1 MTIARLAHDRRGR
14 HSTKTIAFAVA
25 AVMLSLAPSSSGLAQ
40 TPPPAQI
47 AALTAPIELPGP
59 VPRGFTRNVFAG
71 DRIRQ
76 KVFIPSY
83 RVAFTVAAGTRV
95 QTRGTDA
102 FETQRASASA
112 ALDGIDEGVLQAITE
127 RAYLDFVERL
137 TQAGFEVVPVETWRS
152 APGADGLQ
160 TGARGVT
167 YRSANN
173 LGTGHT
179 YALVN
184 PAALTVWPESAMPVN
199 LGPVR
204 RMTGALDATM
214 LSPRFNVNFAYLEA
228 RRGRSFLPGAPRA
241 SLTPGIHGGPVIS
254 GFGMDSW
261 RVRVGQHG
269 GFMEYKVDDVLPVPG
284 AFDLAQ
290 SAGTQS
296 VDTSGARMWGPREV
310 SVSERYLVDP
320 EAYTRL
326 ALQALALQNQV
337 AVDELA
343 RARR

>member
-1 MTIARLAHDRRGR
+1 MTIAPPAHDRRGR
-14 HSTKTIAFAVA
+14 HSTTAVALAVA
-25 AVMLSLAPSSSGLAQ
+25 AVVLSLSSAESGLAQ

-112 ALDGIDEGVLQAITE
+112 ALDGIDEGVLKAITE

-137 TQAGFEVVPVETWRS
+137 TQAGFEVVPVKTWRS

-160 TGARGVT
+160 TAAPGVT
-167 YRSANN
+167 YLSANN

-184 PAALTVWPESAMPVN
+184 PAALTAWPESAMPVN

-214 LSPRFNVNFAYLEA
+214 LAPRFNVNFAYLEA
-228 RRGRSFLPGAPRA
+228 RRGRSFLPGAPQA

-290 SAGTQS
+290 SSGTQS

>member
-1 MTIARLAHDRRGR
+1 MIHVAR
-14 HSTKTIAFAVA
+14 A
-25 AVMLSLAPSSSGLAQ
+25 AAAALLLSLAPVGPGFAQ
-40 TPPPAQI
+40 TPPAPQI

-59 VPRGFTRNVFAG
+59 VPRSFTRNVFAG

-76 KVFIPSY
+76 KVFVPSY
-83 RVAFTVAAGTRV
+83 RVAFTVAAGTRA

-102 FETQRASASA
+102 FDTQRASASA

-137 TQAGFEVVPVETWRS
+137 TQAGFEVVPVETWRA

-160 TGARGVT
+160 TGAPGVT

-184 PAALTVWPESAMPVN
+184 PAGLTVWPESAMPVN

-228 RRGRSFLPGAPRA
+228 RRGGFSLLPGATRA

-284 AFDLAQ
+284 TFDMAA
-290 SAGTQS
+290 STGTQG

-310 SVSERYLVDP
+310 SVSERYVVDP